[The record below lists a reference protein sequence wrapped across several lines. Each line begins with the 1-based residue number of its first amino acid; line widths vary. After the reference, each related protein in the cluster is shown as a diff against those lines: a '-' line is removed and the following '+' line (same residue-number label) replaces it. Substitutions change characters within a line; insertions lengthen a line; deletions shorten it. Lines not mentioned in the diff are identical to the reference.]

1 MNIIVV
7 DYNAGN
13 LASLVN
19 SLIKASQ
26 ETSKEISIK
35 VSKSPKDVYNSDK
48 VILPGVGDFSH
59 CKTRLEKIDGMVF
72 NPLTNRWN
80 VSQDC
85 AVNYI
90 IKFKKN

>member
-48 VILPGVGDFSH
+48 VYY
-59 CKTRLEKIDGMVF
+59 
-72 NPLTNRWN
+72 
-80 VSQDC
+80 Q
-85 AVNYI
+85 A
-90 IKFKKN
+90 